1 MPYHFERLSGQD
13 ASMLFFES
21 PNTHMHVAG
30 TSVFDLGPFAA
41 PTGGVDIDRMRRYI
55 ASRLHYIPRYR
66 QRLAFTPI
74 EGLPVWV
81 DDERFNINYHVRHAS
96 LPKPGDE
103 DQLKRLSSRIIS
115 QQLDR
120 GKPLW
125 ECWIIEGLEGGDRF
139 AMVTKTH
146 HCVIDGVSG
155 VDLMTVL
162 MSPEPDTTIE
172 EAPQWIPRPAP
183 TALDLAREEIVG
195 RANTPMMVLHGIRD
209 VLNDPEQARE
219 QLVET
224 LSAVW
229 STIGTG
235 LTSAPETPLN
245 KPIGPHRRFDWADID
260 LGEVKQVKSRL
271 GGTVNDVVL
280 TTVAGAVRQFLE
292 RRRVNVE
299 LIDFRALV
307 PVSVRSAAERG
318 KFGNR
323 VSAWFTALP
332 IQERDP
338 VKRFTSIQSMT
349 SNLKESKS
357 ALGAEVL
364 TQMAEWMGPTILHL
378 GVRLSN
384 RVRPYNMVVTNV
396 PGPQFPF
403 YMNGAKLQAVYPMV
417 PLFERVG
424 LGVALFSYMGR
435 IFWGFN
441 ADWDLV
447 PDLNQ
452 FVKAVEASFR
462 DLHTAAMGVPP
473 TVSRPSESPPS
484 ASAPAPKKRRVP
496 ARTRSRANGAAAR
509 IE

>member
-1 MPYHFERLSGQD
+1 MPYYFERLSGQD
-13 ASMLFFES
+13 SSMLYFEGPS
-21 PNTHMHVAG
+21 THMHVAG
-30 TSVFDLGPFAA
+30 TSVFELGPFAA
-41 PTGGVDIDRMRRYI
+41 PDGGVDIDRLRRYI

-81 DDERFNINYHVRHAS
+81 DDDRFNINYHVRHAS
-96 LPKPGDE
+96 LPKPGDDE
-103 DQLKRLSSRIIS
+103 QLKRLSSRITS

-125 ECWIIEGLEGGDRF
+125 ECWIIEGLTGDRF
-139 AMVTKTH
+139 AMVSKTH
-146 HCVIDGVSG
+146 HCMIDGISG

-162 MSPEPDTTIE
+162 MSPEPDTAIE

-183 TALDLAREEIVG
+183 RWIDLAKEEIVG
-195 RANTPMMVLHGIRD
+195 RANTPMLLLHGLREA
-209 VLNDPEQARE
+209 LSDPEQARE

-229 STIGTG
+229 STLGTG
-235 LTSAPETPLN
+235 LTSAPPTPLN
-245 KPIGPHRRFDWADID
+245 KPIGPHRRFDWMQLD

-323 VSAWFTALP
+323 VSAWFAALP

-338 VKRFTSIQSMT
+338 IKRFNGIQAMT

-403 YMNGAKLQAVYPMV
+403 YMNGAKLLAVYPQV

-424 LGVALFSYMGR
+424 LGVALFSYMGK

-447 PDLNQ
+447 PDLNH
-452 FVKAVEASFR
+452 FVKAVETSFR
-462 DLHTAAMGVPP
+462 ELYSAAMGVQPAA
-473 TVSRPSESPPS
+473 TVP
-484 ASAPAPKKRRVP
+484 PAPPPRAEKKRP
-496 ARTRSRANGAAAR
+496 LRTKARSRANGAAAR
-509 IE
+509 LE